1 MNKEQA
7 IELIDKYNEGK
18 ASAEEV
24 RLVENW
30 FARQSEITQQVP
42 QDLDYLNIKQQMWL
56 KIDPQINRPV
66 KLNSNKRRLGF
77 GIAAAAAVLI
87 IAMAA
92 VFFYLNPKDH
102 VAVSLA
108 KNDINPGKNK
118 ALLTLADGRKI
129 SLTDALNGEVAK
141 QAGVLISKNEKGQ
154 LVYQASADVVGK
166 GESEYNTIE
175 APKGGQWQVILPDGS
190 KVFLNAL
197 SSLKYPVS
205 FSKRERR
212 VELNGEAY
220 FEISHNKNLPFRVI
234 AKGQTVEVLGT
245 HFNIMAYNDEPILKT
260 TLLTGSVRVATAN
273 ESLILKPGEQS
284 QLAGDKM
291 KVVQD
296 VDLEDVMAWK
306 NGYFKF
312 NESLAAVMA
321 KVSRWYDVEISYE
334 TKPDPLFKYTGEI
347 SRDKNLSE
355 ILNMLEYTGN
365 VHFKIEGR
373 RVIVTK

>member
-7 IELIDKYNEGK
+7 IALIDKYNEGK
-18 ASAEEV
+18 ASVEEV

-30 FARQSEITQQVP
+30 FARQSEITQQIP

-56 KIDPQINRPV
+56 KIDPQINRPI
-66 KLNSNKRRLGF
+66 KLNSNKRKIGF
-77 GIAAAAAVLI
+77 GIAAAAAVSLI
-87 IAMAA
+87 AITA
-92 VFFYLNPKDH
+92 VFFYLNQKNSIT
-102 VAVSLA
+102 VSLA
-108 KNDINPGKNK
+108 KNDVNPGKNK
-118 ALLTLADGRKI
+118 AMLTLADGRKI
-129 SLTDALNGEVAK
+129 SLTDAMNGEVAE

-154 LVYQASADVVGK
+154 LIYQATG
-166 GESEYNTIE
+166 GEAGSGQNDYNTIE

-212 VELNGEAY
+212 VELKGEAY
-220 FEISHNKNLPFRVI
+220 FEISHNKNLPFRV
-234 AKGQTVEVLGT
+234 ATKGQTVEVLGT
-245 HFNIMAYNDEPILKT
+245 HFNIMAYQNDQAIKT
-260 TLLTGSVRVATAN
+260 TLLTGSVRVANAS

-284 QLAGDKM
+284 QLIEDKM
-291 KVVQD
+291 KVVQG

-312 NESLAAVMA
+312 DENLADVMA
-321 KVSRWYDVEISYE
+321 KVSRWYDVDVDYQLQ
-334 TKPDPLFKYTGEI
+334 PDPVFKYKGEI
-347 SRDKNLSE
+347 SRNKNLSE

>member
-7 IELIDKYNEGK
+7 IALIDKYNEGK
-18 ASAEEV
+18 ASVEEV

-30 FARQSEITQQVP
+30 FAQQSEITQQIP
-42 QDLDYLNIKQQMWL
+42 QDLDYLNIKQEMWL
-56 KIDPQINRPV
+56 KIDQKIDRPV
-66 KLNSNKRRLGF
+66 KLNASKRKLGF
-77 GIAAAAAVLI
+77 GIAAAAAVLL
-87 IAMAA
+87 IAMTA
-92 VFFYLNPKDH
+92 VFFYLNQKDN

-108 KNDINPGKNK
+108 KHDVNPGKNK

-129 SLTDALNGEVAK
+129 SLSDALNGEVAK

-154 LVYQASADVVGK
+154 LIYQASG
-166 GESEYNTIE
+166 SEAGSGQHQYNTIE

-212 VELNGEAY
+212 VELKGEAY

-234 AKGQTVEVLGT
+234 AQGQTVEVLGT

-260 TLLTGSVRVATAN
+260 TLLTGSVRVATAS

-284 QLAGDKM
+284 QFSGDKM
-291 KVVQD
+291 KVVQNA
-296 VDLEDVMAWK
+296 DLEDVMAWK

-312 NESLAAVMA
+312 DENLADVMA
-321 KVSRWYDVEISYE
+321 KVSRWYDVEVNYQLQ
-334 TKPDPLFKYTGEI
+334 PDPVFKYKGEI
-347 SRDKNLSE
+347 SRNKNLSE

>member
-7 IELIDKYNEGK
+7 IALIDKYNEGK
-18 ASAEEV
+18 ASVEEV

-30 FARQSEITQQVP
+30 FAQQSEITQQIP
-42 QDLDYLNIKQQMWL
+42 QDLDYLNIKQEMWL
-56 KIDPQINRPV
+56 KIDPQINHLV
-66 KLNSNKRRLGF
+66 KLNPNKRKLGF
-77 GIAAAAAVLI
+77 GIAAAAAVLL
-87 IAMAA
+87 IAMTA
-92 VFFYLNPKDH
+92 VFFYVSQKDN

-108 KNDINPGKNK
+108 KNDVNPGKNK

-129 SLTDALNGEVAK
+129 SLTDAMNGEVAK

-154 LVYQASADVVGK
+154 LIYQATGGVAGN
-166 GESEYNTIE
+166 GQNEFNTIE

-245 HFNIMAYNDEPILKT
+245 HFNIMAYPDEAVIKT
-260 TLLTGSVRVATAN
+260 TLFTGSVRVASAS
-273 ESLILKPGEQS
+273 ESMILKPGEQS
-284 QLAGDKM
+284 QLSGDKL
-291 KVVQD
+291 KVVPD

-312 NESLAAVMA
+312 DENLADVMA
-321 KVSRWYDVEISYE
+321 KVSRWYDVEVNYQLQ
-334 TKPDPLFKYTGEI
+334 PDPVFKYKGEI
-347 SRDKNLSE
+347 SRNKNLSE